1 MAMENVTPIN
11 YKIRLEP
18 DLKAFNFS
26 ATAEILLQTSKPV
39 DELTLNA
46 KELAFWE
53 CRVLVDSAPIACPF
67 TFDPGKE
74 EIKVSLP
81 KRLGGRIVLRII
93 YEGKINDRL
102 AGFYRSKYRVAGKEK
117 FCALTQFEESEAR
130 RAFPCFDHPAKKATF
145 DIEVVIDEGLI
156 AISNEPI
163 AGEKKLPD
171 KRKLVTFRQT
181 PKMSTYL
188 VFLAV
193 GEFESLED
201 KDMVPVHVITMPGM
215 AKHAQ
220 FGLEFGRKAFE
231 FCEDYYGI
239 TYPLPKLDLIAIPD
253 FAAGAMEN
261 WGAITFRENL
271 LLHYPN
277 ITSKAGEQRICEVIA
292 HEIAHQWFGNL
303 VTPSDWRYLWLNESF
318 ATYFGYGVVT
328 HYYPEWDLWD
338 QFLHGI
344 TDRALDRDALKE
356 TYSIELPCEEHIA
369 INPSTA
375 PIIYNK
381 GGSILHQVEGYV
393 GSSNFKEGLRHYLK
407 KHRYASASSPDL
419 WKALEHVSERP
430 ITTMM
435 KSWVQQPGFPL
446 VAVTREADKLILTQ
460 RRFTYLPSESDQVWI
475 IPVTI
480 KVYREGSRSQLITT
494 LLTEKSRS
502 VSIGGDTVAY
512 KANYG
517 QTGFYRVKYQEDD
530 NLAEL
535 SKRITSKDLPAEDR
549 WGLQNDL
556 YALVKGGQAS
566 LNDYLRFL
574 SFYED
579 EDVFL
584 PLISI
589 AGNLFHAY
597 LVLKG
602 TKRKRIVTAA
612 KSLLERVLSRIGYEP
627 AQDER
632 PTTSILR
639 DHILMHSVLYGSE
652 DSTDFARAKFSS
664 LMRGK
669 GIHPD
674 IMKSI
679 MQVGALY
686 GDMKT
691 FKWFDKRLKTS
702 QSEHERLNILLA
714 LGSFRDA
721 EVIEEVQKY
730 VLTEVPQKN
739 KFIPVDSLAS
749 NPHAMPGLWEWFV
762 SNVAALEKF
771 HPIQYE
777 RIIEAVVPMSGI
789 GKEEQV
795 RSFFENYM
803 KQKDKAKDVIKLS
816 LERLEINS
824 TMRHG
829 SHELR
834 KEA

>member
-1 MAMENVTPIN
+1 
-11 YKIRLEP
+11 
-18 DLKAFNFS
+18 
-26 ATAEILLQTSKPV
+26 
-39 DELTLNA
+39 
-46 KELAFWE
+46 
-53 CRVLVDSAPIACPF
+53 
-67 TFDPGKE
+67 
-74 EIKVSLP
+74 
-81 KRLGGRIVLRII
+81 
-93 YEGKINDRL
+93 
-102 AGFYRSKYRVAGKEK
+102 
-117 FCALTQFEESEAR
+117 
-130 RAFPCFDHPAKKATF
+130 
-145 DIEVVIDEGLI
+145 
-156 AISNEPI
+156 
-163 AGEKKLPD
+163 
-171 KRKLVTFRQT
+171 
-181 PKMSTYL
+181 
-188 VFLAV
+188 
-193 GEFESLED
+193 
-201 KDMVPVHVITMPGM
+201 M

-220 FGLEFGRKAFE
+220 FGLEFGRKALE

-239 TYPLPKLDLIAIPD
+239 PYPLPKLDLIAVPD

-328 HYYPEWDLWD
+328 RYYPEWDVWD
-338 QFLHGI
+338 QFLHGM

-356 TYSIELPCEEHIA
+356 TFSIELPDEKRIA

-381 GGSILHQVEGYV
+381 GGSILHQVEGYI
-393 GSSNFKEGLRHYLK
+393 GSPNFKEGLRHYLK

-419 WKALEHVSERP
+419 WKALEHVSEQP
-430 ITTMM
+430 ISAMI
-435 KSWVQQPGFPL
+435 KSWIEQPGFPL
-446 VAVTREADKLILTQ
+446 VEVTREADNLILTQ

-480 KVYREGSRSQLITT
+480 KVYREESRSQLITI
-494 LLTEKSRS
+494 LLTDKSTS
-502 VSIGGDTVAY
+502 VSIGRDTIAY
-512 KANYG
+512 KVNYG
-517 QTGFYRVKYQEDD
+517 QNGFYRVKYQEGK
-530 NLAEL
+530 NLVEL
-535 SKRITSKDLPAEDR
+535 GKRIASKDLAAEDR

-556 YALVKGGQAS
+556 YALVRAGQAS
-566 LNDYLRFL
+566 LNDYVRFL

-579 EDVFL
+579 EDAFL

-597 LVLKG
+597 IVLKG
-602 TKRKRIVTAA
+602 TKRKRIANAA

-702 QSEHERLNILLA
+702 QSEHERITILLA

-721 EVIEEVQKY
+721 EVIKEVQKY

-762 SNVAALEKF
+762 SNVAAFEKF

-777 RIIEAVVPMSGI
+777 RIIEAVVPVSGI
-789 GKEEQV
+789 GKKEQV

-829 SHELR
+829 SHEPR
-834 KEA
+834 KKA